1 MEKKWWKEAVVYQI
15 YPRSFKDSNGDGIGD
30 LRGIIEKLD
39 YLKDLGI
46 SVIWISPIYPS
57 PNKDNGYDISN
68 YRGIMPEFGTM
79 EDFDILLEEIHHRD
93 MKLVLDLV
101 VNHTSDQ
108 HPWFIESRKSKDNPY
123 RDYYIWKEPRAG
135 KEPTNWG
142 AYFSGSAWQY
152 DETTKQYYLHQF
164 VPEQPDLNWE
174 NPRVRKEIFDMMHWW
189 CQKGVDGFR
198 MDVISLI
205 SKPEVYIDGI
215 LSEGELYAFCGNITA
230 NGPRVHEY
238 LQEMN
243 REVLSHYDLITVG
256 ETTCVTLEEAKK
268 YARSDGKE
276 LNMIFQF
283 EHMDIDS
290 DERGKWTDKSLYL
303 PDLKRVMNHWQR
315 GLEDIAWNSLYWNN
329 HDQPRIV
336 SRWGDDSEA
345 YREVSAKM
353 LATCLHMMQ
362 GTPYI
367 YQGEELGMTNMHF
380 QSIDECDDIEEKNI
394 YQDLVAERKIY
405 TPEKMLEIISKKG
418 RDNARTPMQ
427 WNAEKNAGFSE
438 GTPWLAVNP
447 NYITINVREQ
457 IGNEDSIY
465 HYYRKLIALRREK
478 EIVVY
483 GKYRALEE
491 EHENLF
497 IYTREW
503 DRQRLLII
511 CNFSKEEQEIPESI
525 QYILK
530 GDTKILL
537 SNYDT
542 SCEYIRGYEAR
553 VYEYMEKE

>member
-1 MEKKWWKEAVVYQI
+1 MERKWWKEAVVYQI

-46 SVIWISPIYPS
+46 SVIWISPIYQS
-57 PNKDNGYDISN
+57 PNKDNGYDISD
-68 YRGIMPEFGTM
+68 YTAIMPEFGTM
-79 EDFDILLEEIHHRD
+79 EDFDILLAEIHNRG

-108 HPWFIESRKSKDNPY
+108 HPWFMESRKSKDNPY
-123 RDYYIWKEPRAG
+123 REYYVWKDPKEG

-152 DETTKQYYLHQF
+152 DEATKQYYLHQF

-174 NPRVRKEIFDMMHWW
+174 NPAVRKEIFDMMHWW

-205 SKPEVYIDGI
+205 SKPQEYMDGI
-215 LSEGELYAFCGNITA
+215 VQEGEPYAFCGNITA
-230 NGPRVHEY
+230 NGPKVHEY

-243 REVLSHYDLITVG
+243 REVLSCYDLITVG
-256 ETTCVTLEEAKK
+256 ETTCVTLEEAQK

-276 LNMIFQF
+276 LNMVFQF

-290 DERGKWTDKSLYL
+290 DERGKWTDKKMYL
-303 PDLKRVMNHWQR
+303 PDLKKVLNRWQR

-336 SRWGDDSEA
+336 SRWGDDSDE
-345 YREVSAKM
+345 YRELSAKM

-367 YQGEELGMTNMHF
+367 YQGEELGMTNMRF
-380 QSIDECDDIEEKNI
+380 RSIEECDDVEEKNI
-394 YQDLVAERKIY
+394 YKDLVLDRKLY
-405 TPEKMLEIISKKG
+405 TSEKMLDIISKKG

-427 WNAEKNAGFSE
+427 WNTDKNAGFTD
-438 GTPWLAVNP
+438 GMPWLAVNP
-447 NYITINVREQ
+447 NYIKINAKEQ
-457 IGNEDSIY
+457 VENEVSIY
-465 HYYRKLIALRREK
+465 HYYRKLISLRREN
-478 EIVVY
+478 EIIVY
-483 GKYRALEE
+483 GKYRSLED
-491 EHENLF
+491 EHEKLF
-497 IYTREW
+497 VYTREW
-503 DRQRLLII
+503 QSQRLLVI
-511 CNFSKEEQEIPESI
+511 CNFSKEEQEIPDKVKA
-525 QYILK
+525 LLNGGK
-530 GDTKILL
+530 KILL
-537 SNYDT
+537 SNYAD
-542 SCEYIRGYEAR
+542 SCEYIRAYEAV
-553 VYEYMEKE
+553 VYEYVEKA